1 MTYIRQDQADIDV
14 SIGPDAGSMRPYGDA
29 WATVEGGNLSAED
42 SKTRPGAMGAEV
54 SIGGPASRDDVTC
67 TIQMS
72 DVVIG
77 WHKSLEAMVGWGRV
91 KVSYRFLRN
100 KQSGYST
107 THTVLGTLKSA
118 FLPDMDSGGAEQ
130 AFYTIVVSCDE
141 IAG

>member
-1 MTYIRQDQADIDV
+1 M
-14 SIGPDAGSMRPYGDA
+14 
-29 WATVEGGNLSAED
+29 GN
-42 SKTRPGAMGAEV
+42 EV

-67 TIQMS
+67 TIQMT

-100 KQSGYST
+100 KNTGYST
-107 THTVLGTLKSA
+107 THTILGTLKSA
-118 FLPDMDSGGAEQ
+118 FLPDMDAGGAEQ
-130 AFYTIVVSCDE
+130 SFYTIVVSCDE